1 MTYVV
6 ILVLILVALAVAAVV
21 MYNGLVKQRN
31 TVQEAWHQ
39 IDVELTRR
47 HDLIPNLVETVK
59 AYAKHEAD
67 TLDAV
72 IRARGA
78 AVNTHGSPE
87 QVAQAEGQLTQAL
100 GRLISVSE
108 AYPDLKSNQ
117 NYQQLM
123 SELASAE
130 DRIAASRRYYNAC
143 VSNLNTKVDSIPTKF
158 MAGPAGVTK
167 AEYYEADEATKG
179 APRVNMTNEQAPAVT
194 FEQPQSQ
201 TRPYEQGQLPASSQQ
216 PYPTQIAPQQGHP
229 ENQGYGVEYPESR
242 K

>member
-1 MTYVV
+1 MGF
-6 ILVLILVALAVAAVV
+6 IILLVLILVALVAASVV

-47 HDLIPNLVETVK
+47 HDLIPNLVEAVK
-59 AYAKHEAD
+59 GYAKHEGD

-87 QVAQAEGQLTQAL
+87 NAGHAAAAEDQLSSAL

-123 SELASAE
+123 GELSSAE

-143 VSNLNTKVDSIPTKF
+143 VRDLNSKIDSVPTKF
-158 MAGPAGVTK
+158 FAGPAGATK
-167 AEYYEADEATKG
+167 AQYYQADESTKG
-179 APRVNMTNEQAPAVT
+179 APRINMSDASAPSVN
-194 FEQPQSQ
+194 FEAPQSQ
-201 TRPYEQGQLPASSQQ
+201 HNPYGELPASPAN
-216 PYPTQIAPQQGHP
+216 PYPTQQGQT
-229 ENQGYGVEYPESR
+229 EGYGVNYPENR
-242 K
+242 